1 MFSLHPTQQLIAASP
16 PLGAVRTTASPPQ
29 RLKWWP
35 LQWRICPHMLNA
47 RPHEYN
53 QLQNTRSSVSC
64 TINMTAGQSD
74 GPKKM
79 NLDQAIEKARKIW
92 GSFPEPVRRF
102 PWITALENFI
112 QFNLDLVYAVAKYL
126 SIPLLAVSTL
136 SEMSYCAHERKMR
149 LIPIPILAGIAVA
162 GVLRDTALEI
172 SPSLKGAEYPW
183 HLLAIAIFFTLLK
196 LPGPYYPYWGR
207 VLIPHFANG
216 GLFSVLWFAFLW
228 YRRSQGE
235 ETSQETSPDGTHS
248 EEKKL

>member
-1 MFSLHPTQQLIAASP
+1 MLSLHSTQQFIASTLPKMA
-16 PLGAVRTTASPPQ
+16 LRTTSPLPQ

-35 LQWRICPHMLNA
+35 LQQRICPRMLNS
-47 RPHEYN
+47 RPHGYH
-53 QLQNTRSSVSC
+53 QFQNTRSTVSC
-64 TINMTAGQSD
+64 TINMAAGQSD

-92 GSFPEPVRRF
+92 ESFPEPVRRF
-102 PWITALENFI
+102 PWTRALENFI

-126 SIPLLAVSTL
+126 SVPFLVVSTL

-162 GVLRDTALEI
+162 GVLRETALEI
-172 SPSLKGAEYPW
+172 SPSLKVAEYPW

-207 VLIPHFANG
+207 ILIPHFANG
-216 GLFSVLWFAFLW
+216 GLFSILWFAFLW
-228 YRRSQGE
+228 YRRPQGE
-235 ETSQETSPDGTHS
+235 ETLQHTSPDGTHS